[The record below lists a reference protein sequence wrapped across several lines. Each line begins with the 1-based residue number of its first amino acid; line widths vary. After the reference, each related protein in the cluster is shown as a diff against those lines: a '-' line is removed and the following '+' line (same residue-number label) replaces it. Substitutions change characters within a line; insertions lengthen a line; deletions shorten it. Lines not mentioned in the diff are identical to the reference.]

1 MRIAQVVSAYH
12 PRVGGVER
20 HVDRLAHGCV
30 EAGDQVTVFT
40 HRIDDSP
47 AEEWMGGVR
56 VLRFPLTVRADNYP
70 VSIGLFRH
78 LKAHAAEFDLV
89 HAHSYHTLM
98 GHAAIRTRLPFVY
111 TPHYHGTG
119 HSPVRAML
127 HRVYRSIGTKQLT
140 ASDAVIANSD
150 AEKFRLLKDFP
161 WIAPKVT
168 TILPG
173 ADLIGPAAA
182 DGNPLDLAGPVALVV
197 GRLER
202 YKNVDLVVDAFGSI
216 SANANLVIVGEGPDR
231 ARLESYASDRAPDR
245 SIRFTG
251 KITDELL
258 RRLLARADLVVA
270 ASDHEA
276 FGLSVAEGLAAGAR
290 VLASGIPAH
299 HEIADKAGANAPI
312 TLIDVRDSRN
322 FRDHM
327 EILLQ
332 AGRAGGDNFPL
343 PSWADCVGNVRGL
356 YLTVLSPGLA
366 PAAESITTG
375 LA

>member
-12 PRVGGVER
+12 PHVGGVEK
-20 HVDRLAHGCV
+20 HVQRLAHGCV
-30 EAGDQVTVFT
+30 QAGDQVTVCT
-40 HRIDDSP
+40 HQIDDSP
-47 AEEWMGGVR
+47 AEEWLGGVR

-78 LKAHAAEFDLV
+78 LKAHAGEFDLV

-98 GHAAIRTRLPFVY
+98 GHAAIRTKLPFVY

-119 HSPVRAML
+119 HSPLRAML
-127 HRVYRSIGTKQLT
+127 HRVYRPVGTKQLN

-150 AEKFRLLKDFP
+150 AEKRRLLKDFP
-161 WIAPKVT
+161 WIAPKLT

-173 ADLIGPAAA
+173 ADPVGPAAA
-182 DGNPLDLAGPVALVV
+182 DGNPLDLVGPVALVV

-216 SANANLVIVGEGPDR
+216 SAKADLVIVGEGPDR
-231 ARLESYASDRAPDR
+231 ARLESYAGDRAPDR

-251 KITDELL
+251 KISDDLL
-258 RRLLARADLVVA
+258 HDLLARANLVVA

-290 VLASGIPAH
+290 VLASDIPAH
-299 HEIADKAGANAPI
+299 NEIAEKAGASAPI
-312 TLIDVRDSRN
+312 TLIDVRDSHK
-322 FRDHM
+322 FREQM
-327 EILLQ
+327 EMLLQ
-332 AGRAGGDNFPL
+332 AGRAGGDNFQL
-343 PSWADCVGNVRGL
+343 PSWADFVRNVRGL
-356 YLTVLSPGLA
+356 YLNVL
-366 PAAESITTG
+366 PARLTTAGQSITTG
-375 LA
+375 TA